1 MVVLKKLQKCKLE
14 THRYEGKRSGMWKIE
29 KTLNTFNEGS
39 THRKYIENGGIL
51 EMMAE
56 NFSGNDIRYQSSGF
70 RRSINPMKNTS

>member
-14 THRYEGKRSGMWKIE
+14 THQYKGKRSGMWKIE

-39 THRKYIENGGIL
+39 THKKYRENREIL

-56 NFSGNDIRYQSSGF
+56 KFSRNYIRYQSSGF
-70 RRSINPMKNTS
+70 RRSMNPMKNTY